1 MTFFSVTE
9 EDDEGNNSLNNPP
22 ESGPGV
28 AVSVSGPESRKTPV
42 RGQTTG
48 AVSAAA
54 AANDS
59 FNEGSQIFNFFAES
73 VLYWKFWVY
82 GWIRFGSGDFK
93 FWKNPAHFCRSTF
106 IY

>member
-1 MTFFSVTE
+1 LTFFSVTE
-9 EDDEGNNSLNNPP
+9 GDDEENNSFNNPP
-22 ESGPGV
+22 ESGSGV

-59 FNEGSQIFNFFAES
+59 FNEGSQILKFFLLNLFYTGSFEFMVES
-73 VLYWKFWVY
+73 VLVLEV
-82 GWIRFGSGDFK
+82 FK
-93 FWKNPAHFCRSTF
+93 F
-106 IY
+106 